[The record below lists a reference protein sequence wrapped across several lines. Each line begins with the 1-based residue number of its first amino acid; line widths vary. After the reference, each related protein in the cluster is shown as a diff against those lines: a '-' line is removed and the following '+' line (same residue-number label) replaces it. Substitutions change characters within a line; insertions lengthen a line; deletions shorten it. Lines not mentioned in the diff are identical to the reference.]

1 MANEAN
7 QNGDNVEQSGMPT
20 RVLRI
25 DGERTGRLFTNA
37 IRVGRIDK
45 RLRELSLSTNADSRR
60 QFRLGDEGF
69 SKAIGDFENALDQI
83 EKDLAFTS
91 RSSRN
96 NQEGQGSQTAK
107 RQAPKGKPAP
117 QRVVAGVVQPKAAS
131 VTPSAP
137 AAPAK
142 PQAPA
147 KKPQPQTQAPAVAV
161 APATATAPAPAQA
174 QAPAGKK
181 RKKRKKAKP
190 NVDQTQASA
199 SAAQNATGGQ
209 QPAPKGDAKQTSAKV
224 APDAAK
230 TADQGKNPNDAQ
242 QPKPAAE
249 KKPAATPALS

>member
-7 QNGDNVEQSGMPT
+7 QNGENVDQSGMPT

-91 RSSRN
+91 RSNRK
-96 NQEGQGSQTAK
+96 NQEGQGSQPSK
-107 RQAPKGKPAP
+107 RPTSNGKSAP

-131 VTPSAP
+131 ETPTI
-137 AAPAK
+137 AATPAK
-142 PQAPA
+142 PQSVA
-147 KKPQPQTQAPAVAV
+147 KQQQQQQP
-161 APATATAPAPAQA
+161 PAPGPTPEQVKTP
-174 QAPAGKK
+174 PAKK
-181 RKKRKKAKP
+181 RKKRKKPRASTA
-190 NVDQTQASA
+190 QTQGPDSP
-199 SAAQNATGGQ
+199 AQNAEGIQ
-209 QPAPKGDAKQTSAKV
+209 QPAPKADAKQPPAKL
-224 APDAAK
+224 ASDAV
-230 TADQGKNPNDAQ
+230 
-242 QPKPAAE
+242 KPAGQDKTQNDGQQQKPASE
-249 KKPAATPALS
+249 KQQAATPALS